1 MCVQCGSDPREIRIK
16 EDGKKRTTKT
26 QSNKQTKNPE
36 SKQTNK
42 QQQQQQ
48 KHHQQNHQETIKSQ
62 QTSRCYSTM
71 QNGDLEGRVLERLRR

>member
-1 MCVQCGSDPREIRIK
+1 MCVQGGSDPREIRIK

-42 QQQQQQ
+42 QQQQ
-48 KHHQQNHQETIKSQ
+48 KKTPSTKPPKNHKIPTDQ
-62 QTSRCYSTM
+62 QTL
-71 QNGDLEGRVLERLRR
+71 QHNAKRRP